1 MTREQAKT
9 NLVGFGIAEP
19 TDEQVTN
26 YLNQV
31 NGESQ
36 KEKARAEQYKADAA
50 KVKELT
56 EKLAELENANLSDIE
71 KANKAAEDA
80 NAKVAELE
88 KQIAMTTKRTEALK
102 QLSGMGITGDEA
114 ESLINEDGVISD
126 YEALGKILSE
136 REKAAATK
144 KEQEIANKSTN
155 PNGGEGGEQ
164 GKDGKT
170 DDVIMAEGISFG
182 NSAKA
187 EEKDY
192 YKK

>member
-1 MTREQAKT
+1 MTRDQAKT

-31 NGESQ
+31 NGETQ

-56 EKLAELENANLSDIE
+56 DKLAELENANLSDIE

-88 KQIAMTTKRTEALK
+88 KQIAMTAKRTEALK
-102 QLSGMGITGDEA
+102 HLSGMGITGDEA

-136 REKAAATK
+136 REKVAATK
-144 KEQEIANKSTN
+144 KEQEIANNSTN
-155 PNGGEGGEQ
+155 PNGGEGGEGDTQ
-164 GKDGKT
+164 T
-170 DDVIMAEGISFG
+170 AAEKLASGFMKKSEDKQNIIS
-182 NSAKA
+182 N
-187 EEKDY
+187 Y
-192 YKK
+192 V